1 MLNPLQVEPESTGQN
16 AVQRECPHYWSPL
29 DLAIEPM
36 SLNRHWF
43 LVGVVGDGVRKVE
56 PGETAMMGVKL

>member
-1 MLNPLQVEPESTGQN
+1 MLNLLQVEPESTGQN
-16 AVQRECPHYWSPL
+16 AVQRECLHYWSPL
-29 DLAIEPM
+29 DLAIESM

-43 LVGVVGDGVRKVE
+43 LAGAVVGGVRKVE